1 MRTGAIFTDP
11 QFAWAKRLP
20 KMQQVTT
27 ILRMSCNVNRELLLL
42 GLTCVQKPEL
52 EAAPMPYFS
61 FDLVIG
67 EEFKNQ
73 GVMILED
80 TEIAIDKADSLA
92 EEICVARPQLR
103 FRGYAVRITDRDGTE
118 LYRTP
123 VDQIPLW
130 VGPSPLGH

>member
-1 MRTGAIFTDP
+1 
-11 QFAWAKRLP
+11 
-20 KMQQVTT
+20 
-27 ILRMSCNVNRELLLL
+27 
-42 GLTCVQKPEL
+42 
-52 EAAPMPYFS
+52 MPYFS

-92 EEICVARPQLR
+92 NELCVARPQLG
-103 FRGYAVRITDRDGTE
+103 FKGYAARVTDPDGTE

-123 VDQIPLW
+123 IHHNSSWPP
-130 VGPSPLGH
+130 PSRRN